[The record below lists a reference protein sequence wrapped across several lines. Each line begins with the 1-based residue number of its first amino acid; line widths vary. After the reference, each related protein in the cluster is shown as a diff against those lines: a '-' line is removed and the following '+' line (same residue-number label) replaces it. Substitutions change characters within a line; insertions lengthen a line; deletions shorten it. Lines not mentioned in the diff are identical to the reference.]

1 MTRQKAIDM
10 KCQECIFD
18 PEVEGTWRMQVEQCE
33 LTACALH
40 PYRPVS
46 RSKTSCE
53 ADSVPVQLHYEGN
66 HGRVRVIARVAP

>member
-40 PYRPVS
+40 PYRPKS
-46 RSKTSCE
+46 RSKMPDM
-53 ADSVPVQLHYEGN
+53 ADSAPVEPHYEGIS
-66 HGRVRVIARVAP
+66 GQVDQGVMVYD

>member
-40 PYRPVS
+40 PYRPKS
-46 RSKTSCE
+46 RSKASSE
-53 ADSVPVQLHYEGN
+53 ADSAAVQPHYGPIRQE
-66 HGRVRVIARVAP
+66 VMA